1 MEQKIITSSSASGLN
16 QKIADLQKEGWE
28 PIGSHSVVTK
38 HEQKV
43 FSGSEHRR
51 TEFEIEYSMTM
62 KRESVPTKQEK
73 VISISNVDKS
83 SIVLEHMLGY
93 LTDEQKI
100 DAQRQGLGSDEIHLL
115 GYLDTPQW
123 IDAYK
128 MFELDEREELLKLAN
143 KVDDTYNT
151 NFHNEMNDCDF

>member
-16 QKIADLQKEGWE
+16 QKIVDLQKEGWE

-73 VISISNVDKS
+73 VISFDNVNKV
-83 SIVLEHMLGY
+83 VLAHMLGY
-93 LTDEQKI
+93 LTEEQND
-100 DAQRQGLGSDEIHLL
+100 DAREQGLGSDVTHLL

-123 IDAYK
+123 IDAYRY
-128 MFELDEREELLKLAN
+128 FSSVDEI
-143 KVDDTYNT
+143 YNT
-151 NFHNEMNDCDF
+151 NFRKEMVDNG